1 MAPLTMAPLTQ
12 PSPSPTPPAV
22 QEDIEAAIAA
32 IVQRAR
38 LLPPGTGALLPLP
51 LYAALP
57 AAKQM
62 AALRPAPAGVRNQVL
77 LYLWCPEVVAFAINA
92 RQPAGC
98 STAQLSDAQW
108 PVDAVALAMLMATAK
123 NMNQENSKSA
133 GFDTVCAE
141 HTLSA
146 VALSTFIEELQ
157 PILKAAT
164 VAPELSEAL
173 Y

>member
-1 MAPLTMAPLTQ
+1 MAPLTQ

-62 AALRPAPAGVRNQVL
+62 AALRPAPAGVRKVILATNIAETSLTIDGVL
-77 LYLWCPEVVAFAINA
+77 YV
-92 RQPAGC
+92 
-98 STAQLSDAQW
+98 
-108 PVDAVALAMLMATAK
+108 VDAGLSKTRAFHAGKGIDSLLALPISQAAAPP
-123 NMNQENSKSA
+123 A
-133 GFDTVCAE
+133 AP
-141 HTLSA
+141 
-146 VALSTFIEELQ
+146 Q
-157 PILKAAT
+157 PRPR
-164 VAPELSEAL
+164 PEPHP
-173 Y
+173 